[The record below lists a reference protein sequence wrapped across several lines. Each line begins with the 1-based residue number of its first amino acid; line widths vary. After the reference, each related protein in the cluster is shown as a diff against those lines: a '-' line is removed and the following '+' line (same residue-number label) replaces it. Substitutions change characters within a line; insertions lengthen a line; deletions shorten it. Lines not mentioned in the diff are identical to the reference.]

1 MQREITMT
9 MADGSEKTF
18 AFNANGGTAIRFRMV
33 FKKELLD
40 SITSIVKAAGTDKL
54 SMLLKAAAN
63 AEATGI
69 DEISLE
75 EIDPELLQVFFAI
88 AGSGE
93 LNTISQLAYIMNKSA
108 EGADMR
114 ALDVEGYL
122 DWLEQF
128 ETMEFL
134 THAMDFLM
142 LYMNNKTT
150 TSKQKKSLD
159 QLTGK

>member
-1 MQREITMT
+1 MT
-9 MADGSEKTF
+9 MADGSEKTL

-40 SITSIVKAAGTDKL
+40 SITSIAKAAGTDKL

-93 LNTISQLAYIMNKSA
+93 LSTISQLAYIMNKSA